1 MGLIT
6 DATDQDLENTR
17 RAIVAEQERRRTLA
31 SAGRQMDDLAKAVL
45 SAQGMRAGDAWV
57 QPTDATNAYPKDW
70 ETVHDGKEWVSLV
83 SGNVW
88 EPGVSAWREKATGG
102 SVPEFVQPTGAH
114 DAYQTGDHVMFEG
127 TEYVSKI
134 DSNTWSPSGYPAGW
148 QKVEE

>member
-1 MGLIT
+1 MGAIT
-6 DATDQDLENTR
+6 DATDKELEDYR
-17 RAIVAEQERRRTLA
+17 QAIVAEQERRRTLA
-31 SAGRQMDDLAKAVL
+31 QAGRQMDDLARAVL
-45 SAQGMRAGDAWV
+45 TAQGMNPGDAWA

-70 ETVHDGKEWVSLV
+70 ETTHVGKEWVSLV

-88 EPGVSAWREKATGG
+88 EPGVSAWREKTTDS

-127 TEYVSKI
+127 FEYMSTI
-134 DSNTWSPSGYPAGW
+134 DNNTWSPSAYPAGW